1 MAEKIGG
8 EMVLTK
14 RTENQLLKIV
24 KVFEF
29 SLELQISNQS
39 LLYVCQKRNS
49 ETYLLPQQEEF

>member
-39 LLYVCQKRNS
+39 LLYVCQKRN
-49 ETYLLPQQEEF
+49 